1 MWPRKN
7 FQAAAILLQCIAC
20 KCNWNYDS
28 EICISFYH
36 SQLEKIIGKLKT
48 EKYGDRILAQIEMY
62 SDFKPPDERNEQGLK
77 VRAAKR
83 SKTNKPIVLVE
94 TSEEDEAS

>member
-1 MWPRKN
+1 
-7 FQAAAILLQCIAC
+7 
-20 KCNWNYDS
+20 
-28 EICISFYH
+28 
-36 SQLEKIIGKLKT
+36 
-48 EKYGDRILAQIEMY
+48 MY